1 MKNQKQKEYETPQ
14 TTFVEV
20 ELEQGFMK
28 ASVFDPED
36 GHDKGVSIE
45 GHAFGNSGNY
55 FDGTAPTESG
65 LSNDEWN
72 SWDN

>member
-1 MKNQKQKEYETPQ
+1 MKNQKQKEYESPQ

-36 GHDKGVSIE
+36 GHDKGVTIQNHEFGETHDFTDE
-45 GHAFGNSGNY
+45 G
-55 FDGTAPTESG
+55 
-65 LSNDEWN
+65 
-72 SWDN
+72 WD

>member
-28 ASVFDPED
+28 ASVFED
-36 GHDKGVSIE
+36 GTENASGVTIE
-45 GHAFGNSGNY
+45 EHAFANPDAAWEGDYTQGDNAG
-55 FDGTAPTESG
+55 
-65 LSNDEWN
+65 
-72 SWDN
+72 WDN